1 MILPLYL
8 AKKFI
13 KAFIICLVVSYSIF
27 FIFSLIGNLGERL
40 SFKSIFF
47 LSILNSFQIFTY
59 IPSHL
64 FILSLSLFVIH
75 LKSKNE
81 LVIIKEYIELKS
93 LFFIIFPILAL
104 FIFIEIKK
112 DYLSNN
118 IEEIKLNLINSK
130 NLGDTKIL
138 ISSEKDKKK
147 YTIFSGY
154 DEDNDM
160 YKQYLNFETQNQK
173 IYKGELS
180 TNLHLNDSDL
190 FSKKATIFENNDFR
204 NENFNRILF
213 ENFTEYLSTN
223 TETIIK
229 NKINNFNPYYN
240 IIQSIFFYSFFY
252 FCISM
257 IFLSKKLVNR
267 DVNTLKIFLLVLSI
281 FLYYL
286 LIPKIMLNNFQYIFQ
301 FISLIIFV
309 LTFFKIKHY
318 E

>member
-1 MILPLYL
+1 
-8 AKKFI
+8 
-13 KAFIICLVVSYSIF
+13 
-27 FIFSLIGNLGERL
+27 
-40 SFKSIFF
+40 
-47 LSILNSFQIFTY
+47 
-59 IPSHL
+59 
-64 FILSLSLFVIH
+64 
-75 LKSKNE
+75 
-81 LVIIKEYIELKS
+81 
-93 LFFIIFPILAL
+93 
-104 FIFIEIKK
+104 
-112 DYLSNN
+112 
-118 IEEIKLNLINSK
+118 
-130 NLGDTKIL
+130 
-138 ISSEKDKKK
+138 
-147 YTIFSGY
+147 
-154 DEDNDM
+154 M

-229 NKINNFNPYYN
+229 DKINNFNPYYN

-267 DVNTLKIFLLVLSI
+267 DINTLKIFLLVLSI